1 MFCARVLYNNSI
13 EREGSMNNTMD
24 DLAGALIVTLLFIAL
39 MAI

>member
-1 MFCARVLYNNSI
+1 M
-13 EREGSMNNTMD
+13 EGISMNMMD